1 MEPVEE
7 EFDLADVLGEDVA
20 GSGSKEDL
28 LKKADK
34 ELEVGIVAP
43 RMAILLDDSSDS
55 GHLTS
60 LPPLLA
66 RLSVVLYTSLMRQV
80 RCACFKKH
88 CACQAGLG
96 DAAGV

>member
-1 MEPVEE
+1 M
-7 EFDLADVLGEDVA
+7 LGEDVA

-43 RMAILLDDSSDS
+43 RMATLLDDSSDS

-60 LPPLLA
+60 LPLLA

-80 RCACFKKH
+80 RCACFKSIVHAKQGWAMRLVYRY
-88 CACQAGLG
+88 CRGEDDLSQ
-96 DAAGV
+96 V